1 MGLLAVGPAWHAVP
15 VRVEPVDPRD
25 QRWEAE
31 AEAYRV
37 YFWSPLPSGA
47 WRSEEFEITD
57 ADVAEVLAWA
67 EREASGRLRTVYV
80 RIGRGGELGLVRLS
94 GTDPTSSD

>member
-1 MGLLAVGPAWHAVP
+1 

-37 YFWSPLPSGA
+37 YFWSPPPFGA

-80 RIGRGGELGLVRLS
+80 RYDWTAKSGSCGCQARIPRAPTEARVRA
-94 GTDPTSSD
+94 